1 MSGQKNINR
10 MLITFPQLLFRFPA
24 CPGSAPATG
33 VCRGLCPQTT
43 AQHALVPTSGVFCT
57 GGREMQHNVSS
68 CTDYLLCIHVK
79 SPLLL
84 SCFIPFWDF
93 SHNKRGDLGL
103 IHALESPCRIS
114 LLPYIRSMQ
123 TAYKAV

>member
-1 MSGQKNINR
+1 MSGQKNTNR
-10 MLITFPQLLFRFPA
+10 MLIAFPQLLSRFA
-24 CPGSAPATG
+24 VCPGSAPATG

-68 CTDYLLCIHVK
+68 CTEYLLRIHVK

-84 SCFIPFWDF
+84 LCFIPFWDF

-103 IHALESPCRIS
+103 IHAVVSPYRIS
-114 LLPYIRSMQ
+114 LLPYIRFMK